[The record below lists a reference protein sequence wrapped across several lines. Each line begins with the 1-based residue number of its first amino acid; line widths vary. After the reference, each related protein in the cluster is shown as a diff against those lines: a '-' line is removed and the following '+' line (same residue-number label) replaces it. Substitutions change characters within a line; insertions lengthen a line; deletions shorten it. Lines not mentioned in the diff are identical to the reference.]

1 MREIDDYGLKMCK
14 YQGDLFRSS
23 IDMVRCSSPIFL
35 RRFMYS
41 EVAVRM
47 DSDGFLF
54 ESTDIVDIINEIEGQ
69 FGESD
74 YGKMKYSEN
83 ELYWMGY
90 LYRYWAYTKECSSK
104 SIYKIV
110 KPAELKQLYFPYHS
124 LDPAQTIER
133 ILEAK
138 GIAFEKDMIKRGVE
152 ILRRIRNG

>member
-1 MREIDDYGLKMCK
+1 MREMDDYGLKMCK

-23 IDMVRCSSPIFL
+23 IGMVRCSSPIFL

-54 ESTDIVDIINEIEGQ
+54 ESTNTADIINEIEGQ

-110 KPAELKQLYFPYHS
+110 KPAELRELYFPYHS
-124 LDPAQTIER
+124 LDPAHAIER

-138 GIAFEKDMIKRGVE
+138 GIAFEQDMIKKGVE

>member
-1 MREIDDYGLKMCK
+1 MREINDYGLKMCK

-54 ESTDIVDIINEIEGQ
+54 ESTDITDIINEIEGQ

-110 KPAELKQLYFPYHS
+110 KPAELRELYFSYHS
-124 LDPAQTIER
+124 LDPSQAIER

-138 GIAFEKDMIKRGVE
+138 GIAFEKDMIKKGVE